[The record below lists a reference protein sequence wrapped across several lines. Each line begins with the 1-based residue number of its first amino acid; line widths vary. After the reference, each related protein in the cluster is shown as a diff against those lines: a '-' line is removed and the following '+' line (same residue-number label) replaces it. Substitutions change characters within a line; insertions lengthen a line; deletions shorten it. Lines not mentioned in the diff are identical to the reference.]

1 MNHIPNHEYRLLA
14 YMLAGLDNEALP
26 KATARG
32 VIPEHF
38 TDPGCREMFAA
49 VLDLAASGKPVAAE
63 TVAQWLID
71 HGRLEAAGGW
81 PAITERSEN
90 PPLGAYFANELDRL
104 CDERTCRLAQH
115 EILRAGEILKAPDAG
130 DPKSRYEAVQPHL
143 RAAMEA
149 GHQAEVRDL
158 RAIAKAAIFDLK
170 AEKAKG
176 APGPFAEWDRR
187 AGTLLPGDLAVLAA
201 RPGGGKTAL
210 ALQHVFACVRSGR
223 RAAVFSLEMSGEQ
236 LCQRL
241 ARQCIGSHATESE
254 LAEWL
259 EQELPRWEGLLH
271 ILDGKAA
278 STLSQIEARSRLL
291 AGRRDAPLGLVV
303 VDYLQL
309 ITPPRETLREN
320 RERQVANM
328 SRALKLLAGEL
339 RVPVLLLSQLN
350 REVEKEDRQPRLTD
364 LRESGSI
371 EQDADA
377 VWFLHPDKSGPQIS
391 DADSEPVTLFQA
403 KRRNGPANKAIGLM
417 FQRRAVRFVPVARD
431 PEQQLLV
438 AA

>member
-1 MNHIPNHEYRLLA
+1 MNDIPNHEYRILSYLLA
-14 YMLAGLDNEALP
+14 GDDHEALS

-32 VIPEHF
+32 VIPEYF
-38 TDPGCREMFAA
+38 TDPGCREMFVA
-49 VLDLAASGKPVAAE
+49 VLDLAASGKPVAVD
-63 TVAQWLID
+63 TVAQWLVD
-71 HGRLEAAGGW
+71 HGRLQAAGGW

-90 PPLGAYFANELDRL
+90 PPLGVYIANDLDRL
-104 CDERTCRLAQH
+104 CDEHTCRLAQH
-115 EILRAGEILKAPDAG
+115 AILRAGEILKAPDAG
-130 DPKSRYEAVQPHL
+130 DPKSRYEAVQPLL

-158 RAIAKAAIFDLK
+158 KAIAKAAILDLK
-170 AEKAKG
+170 AERAKG
-176 APGPFAEWDRR
+176 VPGPFPDWDRG

-210 ALQHVFACVRSGR
+210 ALQHVLACVRSGR
-223 RAAVFSLEMSGEQ
+223 RAAVFSLEMNGEQ

-241 ARQCIGSHATESE
+241 ARQSVGSNATDLES
-254 LAEWL
+254 AEWL
-259 EQELPRWEGLLH
+259 EQELPRWERLLH

-278 STLSQIEARSRLL
+278 SKLSQIEARSRLL
-291 AGRRDAPLGLVV
+291 AGRRDAPLGMIV

-309 ITPPRETLREN
+309 ITPPGETLREN
-320 RERQVANM
+320 RERQVAHM

-339 RVPVLLLSQLN
+339 NVPVLLLSQLN
-350 REVEKEDRQPRLTD
+350 REVEKDERRPRLTD

-377 VWFLHPDKSGPQIS
+377 VWFLHPDKNGPRFS
-391 DADSEPVTLFQA
+391 DADSEPVTLIQA
-403 KRRNGPANKAIGLM
+403 KRRNGPAGAAIGLM
-417 FQRRAVRFVPVARD
+417 FQRRAVRFIPVARTS
-431 PEQQLLV
+431 EQQLLT